1 MQLIKNSR
9 GGNVTA
15 TVLVCD
21 GITSDGIE
29 PLVRLEGV
37 ELIFGKIGDIE
48 DPEMIQG
55 IMVRSATKITESV
68 LEKFSGLKIIARA
81 GVGVDNIDLTAATK
95 KGVLVVNAPE
105 GNTISTAEHTWAMM
119 MSLVRNIPQANQS
132 VKIGEWDRK
141 KYTGQEL
148 YQKTLGIIGMG
159 RIGSELAKRA
169 KSFSMNVLVFDPYFS
184 LEKQKELSVTSVDL
198 DTLIQQSDII
208 TVHTPLTK
216 DTRKLLNYD
225 NLKNTKKGAYILNCA
240 RGGIIDEEALLHY
253 LNTGHLSGCAL
264 DVFEQ
269 EPPVNRSLIDHPN
282 VIVTPHIA
290 ASTIQAQKNVAYMA
304 SDEIKSFILN
314 KPLKHAVNFPSL
326 SKDTYEKLIAY
337 YDFSHVLGSFTTQ
350 FFKEPVTEISIGY
363 GGSLSE
369 TDTTSLTRSFL
380 CGFLKTRLGRPVN
393 DVNSMVAANER
404 GIVVGEKRGTDD
416 YGYPNIIHVKVTGQN
431 RTFTLSAT
439 LVKGFGGRII
449 QLNGYTVDF
458 VPQGSLL
465 YIEHRDTPGIIGK
478 VGAFLGERKINIA
491 TMHVGRKSAGGEAM
505 MVLTFDSQLPEEI
518 QKELVSIDDLLV
530 CKPLDL

>member
-1 MQLIKNSR
+1 M
-9 GGNVTA
+9 TA
-15 TVLVCD
+15 TILVCD
-21 GITSDGIE
+21 GITSDGVE
-29 PLVRLEGV
+29 PLVKLEGV
-37 ELIFGKIGDIE
+37 ELIFGKLEDIE
-48 DPEMIQG
+48 HPENIQG
-55 IMVRSATKITESV
+55 IMVRSATKVTEEV
-68 LEKFSGLKIIARA
+68 LEKLPGLQIVARA
-81 GVGVDNIDLTAATK
+81 GVGVDNIDINAATSR
-95 KGVLVVNAPE
+95 GVLVVNAPE

-132 VKIGEWDRK
+132 VKQGEWNRK

-184 LEKQKELSVTSVDL
+184 AEKQKELSVTSVDL
-198 DTLIQQSDII
+198 DTLIQQSDIM
-208 TVHTPLTK
+208 TVHTPLTN

-225 NLKNTKKGAYILNCA
+225 NLKHAKKGAFVLNCA

-253 LNTGHLSGCAL
+253 LDSDHLSGCAL

-269 EPPVNRSLIDHPN
+269 EPPVSRSLIDHPN

-290 ASTIQAQKNVAYMA
+290 ASTVQAQKNVAYMA
-304 SDEIKSFILN
+304 SDEIKSYLLN
-314 KPLKHAVNFPSL
+314 QPLKHAVNFPSL

-337 YDFSHVLGSFTTQ
+337 YDFSNLLGSFTTQ
-350 FFKEPVTEISIGY
+350 FFKEPVSEISLGY
-363 GGSLSE
+363 GGSLADA
-369 TDTTSLTRSFL
+369 DTTSLTRSFL
-380 CGFLKTRLGRPVN
+380 CGFLKKRLDRPVN
-393 DVNSMVAANER
+393 DVNSMVAAKEQ
-404 GIVVGEKRGTDD
+404 GIVVGEKHGTADH
-416 YGYPNIIHVKVTGQN
+416 GYPNIIHVKVTGVN
-431 RTFTLSAT
+431 KTFTLSAT

-478 VGAFLGERKINIA
+478 VGAFLGERNINIA

-505 MVLTFDSQLPEEI
+505 MVLTFDTQLPEST
-518 QKELVSIDDLLV
+518 QKELASIDDLLV

>member
-1 MQLIKNSR
+1 M
-9 GGNVTA
+9 TA
-15 TVLVCD
+15 TILVCD
-21 GITSDGIE
+21 GITSNGIE
-29 PLVRLEGV
+29 PLVKLEGV
-37 ELIFGKIGDIE
+37 ELIFGKLDEISNPQDIH
-48 DPEMIQG
+48 G
-55 IMVRSATKITESV
+55 IMVRSATKITEDV

-81 GVGVDNIDLTAATK
+81 GVGVDNIDINAATK
-95 KGVLVVNAPE
+95 RGVLVVNAPE

-132 VKIGEWDRK
+132 VKQGEWNRK

-169 KSFSMNVLVFDPYFS
+169 KSFSMNVLVFDPYFPA
-184 LEKQKELSVTSVDL
+184 EKQKELSVTTVDL
-198 DTLIQQSDII
+198 DTLIQHSDII

-216 DTRKLLNYD
+216 DTRKLLNFD
-225 NLKNTKKGAYILNCA
+225 NLKHAKKGAFILNCA

-253 LNTGHLSGCAL
+253 LNNEHLSGCAL

-269 EPPVNRSLIDHPN
+269 EPPVSRSLVEHPN

-290 ASTIQAQKNVAYMA
+290 ASTVQAQINVAYMA
-304 SDEIKSFILN
+304 SDEIKSYLLN

-337 YDFSHVLGSFTTQ
+337 YDFSNLLGSFTTQ
-350 FFKEPVTEISIGY
+350 FFKEPVSEISIGY
-363 GGSLSE
+363 GGTLSE

-380 CGFLKTRLGRPVN
+380 CGFLKTRLDRPVN
-393 DVNSMVAANER
+393 DVNSMIAANEQ

-416 YGYPNIIHVKVTGQN
+416 YGYPNIIHVKVTGVNQ
-431 RTFTLSAT
+431 TFTLSAT

-449 QLNGYTVDF
+449 KLNGYTVDF

-478 VGAFLGERKINIA
+478 VGAFLGERNINIA

-505 MVLTFDSQLPEEI
+505 MVLTFDSQLSEST
-518 QKELVSIDDLLV
+518 QKELRSIEDLLV

>member
-1 MQLIKNSR
+1 
-9 GGNVTA
+9 VTT

-21 GITSDGIE
+21 GIKKDGIE
-29 PLVRLEGV
+29 PLVNLEGV
-37 ELIFGKIGDIE
+37 ELIYGKLDETKNLETID
-48 DPEMIQG
+48 G

-68 LEKFSGLKIIARA
+68 LEKLPSLKIIARA
-81 GVGVDNIDLTAATK
+81 GVGVDNIDVTAATK
-95 KGVLVVNAPE
+95 KGILVVNAPE

-119 MSLVRNIPQANQS
+119 MSLLRNIPQANQS
-132 VKIGEWDRK
+132 LKTGEWNRK

-148 YQKTLGIIGMG
+148 YQKTLGIVGMG

-169 KSFSMNVLVFDPYFS
+169 KSFSMNVLVFDPYFP

-216 DTRKLLNYD
+216 DTHKLLNIE
-225 NLKNTKKGAYILNCA
+225 NLKNAKKGAFILNCA
-240 RGGIIDEEALLHY
+240 RGGIIDETALLHY
-253 LNTGHLSGCAL
+253 LNNGHLAGCAL

-269 EPPVNRSLIDHPN
+269 EPPINRLLIEHEN

-290 ASTIQAQKNVAYMA
+290 ASTVQAQMNVAFMA

-337 YDFSHVLGSFTTQ
+337 YDFSNDLGSFTTQ
-350 FFKEPVTEISIGY
+350 FFKEPVQEISIGY

-369 TDTTSLTRSFL
+369 TDTTPLTRSFL

-404 GIVVGEKRGTDD
+404 GIVVGEKRGVND
-416 YGYPNIIHVKVTGQN
+416 YGYPNMIHIKVTGQN
-431 RTFTLSAT
+431 QTFTLSAT

-449 QLNGYTVDF
+449 GLNGYTVDF

-478 VGAFLGERKINIA
+478 VGAFLGERDINIA

-505 MVLTFDSQLPEEI
+505 MVLTFDSQPPEAI
-518 QKELVSIDDLLV
+518 QKELSSIEDLIV
-530 CKPLDL
+530 CKPLEL

>member
-1 MQLIKNSR
+1 M
-9 GGNVTA
+9 TT

-21 GITSDGIE
+21 GITKDGIE
-29 PLVRLEGV
+29 PLVNLEEV
-37 ELIFGKIGDIE
+37 NLIFGKLE
-48 DPEMIQG
+48 EIQELETING
-55 IMVRSATKITESV
+55 LMVRSATKVTEAV
-68 LEKFSGLKIIARA
+68 LEKLPGLKIIARA
-81 GVGVDNIDLTAATK
+81 GVGVDNIDVAAATK
-95 KGVLVVNAPE
+95 KGILVVNAPE

-119 MSLVRNIPQANQS
+119 MSLLRNIPQANQS
-132 VKIGEWDRK
+132 LKTGEWNRK

-148 YQKTLGIIGMG
+148 YQKTLGIVGMG

-169 KSFSMNVLVFDPYFS
+169 KSFSMNVLVFDPYFP

-216 DTRKLLNYD
+216 DTRKLLNAD
-225 NLKNTKKGAYILNCA
+225 NLKHAKRGAFILNCA
-240 RGGIIDEEALLHY
+240 RGGIIDEEALLHF
-253 LNTGHLSGCAL
+253 LDNGHLAGCAL

-269 EPPVNRSLIDHPN
+269 EPPVNRSLIEHEN
-282 VIVTPHIA
+282 VVVTPHIA
-290 ASTIQAQKNVAYMA
+290 ASTVQAQKNVAFMA

-337 YDFSHVLGSFTTQ
+337 YDFSNDLGSFTTQ
-350 FFKEPVTEISIGY
+350 FFKEPVQEISIGY

-369 TDTTSLTRSFL
+369 IDTTPLTRSFL
-380 CGFLKTRLGRPVN
+380 CGFLRTRLGRPVN
-393 DVNSMVAANER
+393 DVNSMIAANER
-404 GIVVGEKRGTDD
+404 GIVVGEKHGTDD
-416 YGYPNIIHVKVTGQN
+416 FGYPNIIHVKVTGQN
-431 RTFTLSAT
+431 HTFTLSAT

-449 QLNGYTVDF
+449 RLNGYTVDF

-465 YIEHRDTPGIIGK
+465 YIEHQDTPGIIGK
-478 VGAFLGERKINIA
+478 VGAFLGERNINIA

-505 MVLTFDSQLPEEI
+505 MVLTFDSQPSENI
-518 QKELVSIDDLLV
+518 QKELSNIEDLIV
-530 CKPLDL
+530 CKPIEL